1 MSKEEIQE
9 LLRRNLAPD
18 KQSITTEEGLVIA
31 RAATEAAENLGIACA
46 LAGGLAMHL
55 YGFTR
60 ATTDV
65 DMIADQLLGWEE
77 KETLSFGGKTYA
89 ASAGAREIM
98 LDWIVRDDFFQDFYT
113 AALRDAVQTDESL
126 KIISPEWMVIL
137 KYVSGRGKD
146 QIDLMWL
153 LQQTGLIDRDDVRR
167 LLIEVMGEKAA
178 ALPLRELERFFLQ
191 ADLNQGRDAGLE
203 SPL

>member
-18 KQSITTEEGLVIA
+18 KRSVSTEEGLEIA
-31 RAATEAAENLGIACA
+31 RAAARAAAEKGIACA

-65 DMIADQLLGWEE
+65 DMIADALLGWEA
-77 KETLSFGGKTYA
+77 KESLSFGGETYL
-89 ASAGAREIM
+89 ASTGAREID
-98 LDWIVRDDFFQDFYT
+98 LDWIVRDDFFRDFHV
-113 AALRDAVQTDESL
+113 AALRDAVEAEERL
-126 KIISPEWMVIL
+126 RVVAPEWMVLL

-146 QIDLMWL
+146 QIDLLWL
-153 LQQTGLIDRDDVRR
+153 LQQPGLVDRDRVRS
-167 LLIEVMGEKAA
+167 LLREVLGEKAA
-178 ALPLRELERFFLQ
+178 ALPLREVERLFLL
-191 ADLNQGRDAGLE
+191 ADTGG
-203 SPL
+203 